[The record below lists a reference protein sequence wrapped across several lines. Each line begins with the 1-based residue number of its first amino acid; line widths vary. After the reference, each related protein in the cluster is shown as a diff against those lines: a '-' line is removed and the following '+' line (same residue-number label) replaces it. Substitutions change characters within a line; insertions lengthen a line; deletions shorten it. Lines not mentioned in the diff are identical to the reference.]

1 MPTATFDDPV
11 KAAEHII
18 DQVGCELRVA
28 AAVAIGKPN
37 LLLNALYGL
46 VAADKR
52 LSLEIFSGLT
62 LMKPRFKGD
71 LERRFAGPIVEAMFA
86 GYPELA
92 HARALTEGT
101 LPANIKVHEFFL
113 QAGAW
118 LNNPHV
124 QQEFVS
130 LGYAAVA
137 GHLRRTGINVFA
149 QLVAPDPDGG
159 ETLSLS
165 SNPDIALDMADYI
178 TRLRKAGL
186 PVVVAGEVNANLP
199 FMPGEAEVSRD
210 GFDVLLTPHAPHF
223 PILSLPREAVPLNA
237 YAIALQVATQIK
249 DGGTLQIGIGSFA
262 DALTHA
268 LILRHTRNAEF
279 KAMLKAL
286 AMPLAV
292 GAELTPFDTGLYAC
306 SEMLVDGFLALKRA
320 GILKRRVP
328 LFDSQGQ
335 PVPGQALIHAG
346 FFFGHKDFY
355 DALRTMP
362 RDELAEIHM
371 TGISFPNTLFG
382 QEALK
387 RTQRPLA
394 RFVNSGMIATL
405 QGAISSDQLAD
416 GRVVSGVG
424 GQHDFAVMAQEL
436 DDARSIIAIK
446 STRKAAGR
454 TTSNIVWQYGNATLP
469 RHLRDMVATEYGIAD
484 LRGRNDRETISAML
498 AITDSAFQPG
508 LRQEA
513 IRAGKL
519 PRDFRLPDTAT
530 ANTGAR
536 LLVAL
541 APYRQQ
547 GLLPVFPF
555 GCELSD
561 TEQRLIEPLETL
573 KAAGPFGLAMMAL
586 RGISTTGDAPGEAA
600 ALQRLDLAHG
610 GGLRAR
616 VMRALVQG
624 ALRS

>member
-1 MPTATFDDPV
+1 MQTATFDDPV
-11 KAAEHII
+11 KAAERII
-18 DQVGCELRVA
+18 DQVGRELRLA

-62 LMKPRFKGD
+62 LMKPRLKGD
-71 LERRFAGPIVEAMFA
+71 LERRFAGPILEAMFA

-101 LPANIKVHEFFL
+101 LPPNIKVHEFFL

-118 LNNPHV
+118 LNNPYV

-149 QLVAPDPDGG
+149 QLVAPDPQGG
-159 ETLSLS
+159 EMLSLS

-178 TRLRKAGL
+178 AGL
-186 PVVVAGEVNANLP
+186 RHAGKPVVVAGEINANLP
-199 FMPGEAEVSRD
+199 FMPGEAEVARD
-210 GFDVLLTPHAPHF
+210 SFDVLLTPRPPHF
-223 PILSLPREAVPLNA
+223 PILALPREAVPLNA
-237 YAIALQVATQIK
+237 YAIALQVATQIR

-279 KAMLKAL
+279 RAMLRAL
-286 AMPLAV
+286 GTPLLA
-292 GAELTPFDTGLYAC
+292 GAETAPFDAGLYAC

-328 LFDSQGQ
+328 LFDRNGKS
-335 PVPGQALIHAG
+335 VSGQALIHAG

-362 RDELAEIHM
+362 RGELAEIHM

-387 RTQRPLA
+387 RVQRPLA
-394 RFVNSGMIATL
+394 RFVNSGMIVTL
-405 QGAISSDQLAD
+405 QGAVSSDQLAD

-446 STRKAAGR
+446 STRKQAGR
-454 TTSNIVWQYGNATLP
+454 TTSNIVWQYANATLP

-498 AITDSAFQPG
+498 EVTDSAFQPG

-519 PRDFRLPDTAT
+519 PREYRLPDTAI
-530 ANTGAR
+530 ANTAAR
-536 LLVAL
+536 LQAAL
-541 APYRQQ
+541 APFRQQ
-547 GLLPVFPF
+547 GLLPAFPF
-555 GCELSD
+555 GSELTE
-561 TEQRLIEPLETL
+561 TEQRLIDPLEAL
-573 KAAGPFGLAMMAL
+573 KSAGPLGLAMTAL
-586 RGISTTGDAPGEAA
+586 RGFSTANAAPGEVA
-600 ALQRLDLAHG
+600 ALERLDLVKPG
-610 GGLRAR
+610 SLKVRL
-616 VMRALVQG
+616 MQKLVQG
-624 ALRS
+624 AFRT